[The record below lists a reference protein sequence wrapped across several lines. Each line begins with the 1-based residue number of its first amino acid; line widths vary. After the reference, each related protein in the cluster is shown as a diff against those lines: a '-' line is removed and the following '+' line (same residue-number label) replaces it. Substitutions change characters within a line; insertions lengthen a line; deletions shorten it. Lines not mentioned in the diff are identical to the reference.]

1 MNSVS
6 YKAVMGSCERWEQ
19 WRECMSLLVDQHLG
33 GIKTNFGAYALPFL
47 ASEKSKW
54 EGVSQLLRNA
64 GDQRLDFDAALN
76 GAVVSSTNWKWSM
89 MLLRDS
95 RVLVDFDCL
104 KVSKPFFDGAEWSV
118 ASLLLSELQEMQL
131 QSDSEASFSLAS
143 SLCRKGMWWK
153 SLLMS
158 QELGQLGVTS
168 EVLVLNSFSTAL
180 QWSEALAALGRMEP
194 GPGLV
199 DYDVLVMVCWKCEEN
214 FLAAQLLRE
223 SQGLRSPIS
232 FLWGLS
238 VIHEADPGVIHAACL
253 DAWVAL
259 REATGPSD
267 FDLITAWRAS
277 AVLGA
282 GNERFHQF
290 LVERVRDRL
299 PKLTLEELSFAVQG
313 AASTTAPVDFYFS
326 VQACGLEFLRD
337 GQVDL
342 SFSKDGQEILSMVF
356 ACKIAGGEA
365 GESEELDRH
374 GSSQN
379 LEPQNPRAYHLFF
392 IKRGILG
399 PPQL

>member
-1 MNSVS
+1 
-6 YKAVMGSCERWEQ
+6 
-19 WRECMSLLVDQHLG
+19 MSLLVDQHLG
-33 GIKTNFGAYALPFL
+33 GIETNFGAYVLPFL

-54 EGVSQLLRNA
+54 QGVSQLLRNA

-89 MLLRDS
+89 MLLRES
-95 RVLVDFDCL
+95 RGLVEFDCL
-104 KVSKPFFDGAEWSV
+104 EVSKPFFDGAEWSV

-223 SQGLRSPIS
+223 SKGLRSPIS

-379 LEPQNPRAYHLFF
+379 LELQNPRVYHLFF
-392 IKRGILG
+392 IKLGILG

>member
-1 MNSVS
+1 MWGWSQLTFIFSELKAKKRLDHLLKSTALQMNSVS

-54 EGVSQLLRNA
+54 EGESQLLRNA
-64 GDQRLDFDAALN
+64 GDQRLDFDATLN

-95 RVLVDFDCL
+95 RVLVDLDCL
-104 KVSKPFFDGAEWSV
+104 EVSKPFFDGAEWSV

-153 SLLMS
+153 SLLVS

-232 FLWGLS
+232 FSGDFLSYTKRIPGWFMPRVWMPGWHWGKLQDHRTS
-238 VIHEADPGVIHAACL
+238 TWSLHGGPVQF
-253 DAWVAL
+253 WAL
-259 REATGPSD
+259 AMRGFTSSWSSGS
-267 FDLITAWRAS
+267 
-277 AVLGA
+277 
-282 GNERFHQF
+282 
-290 LVERVRDRL
+290 
-299 PKLTLEELSFAVQG
+299 
-313 AASTTAPVDFYFS
+313 
-326 VQACGLEFLRD
+326 
-337 GQVDL
+337 
-342 SFSKDGQEILSMVF
+342 EI
-356 ACKIAGGEA
+356 AY
-365 GESEELDRH
+365 
-374 GSSQN
+374 QN
-379 LEPQNPRAYHLFF
+379 WPW
-392 IKRGILG
+392 KS
-399 PPQL
+399 